1 MGLFSK
7 YNKVE
12 EGILD
17 LYTKMLSDSGLP
29 NATASVQEWLDSA
42 IEDSKR
48 EGMYNLT
55 GVGDHL
61 LEKEKIDKKTKEKFE
76 RKRKEGVRDEDIK
89 WWFNLDDIERRMM
102 LKVDMAHIST
112 LFISE
117 LDKGKTED
125 EADKTVRKY
134 HPIYGDLND
143 ESHGT
148 GDNRPIP
155 FELKDR
161 INIYI
166 EKQGINNQ
174 EYKEK
179 IEKSSTFN
187 ALVREEVK
195 NKNI

>member
-1 MGLFSK
+1 MGFFSK

-12 EGILD
+12 GDILD

-29 NATASVQEWLDSA
+29 NAKATVQEWLDSA

-48 EGMYNLT
+48 EGMYTLT
-55 GVGDHL
+55 GVGDRL
-61 LEKEKIDKKTKEKFE
+61 LEKEKIDGKTKEKFE
-76 RKRKEGVRDEDIK
+76 IKRKEGVRDEDIR

-117 LDKGKTED
+117 LDKGKIED
-125 EADKTVRKY
+125 DADKTVRKY

-148 GDNRPIP
+148 GDNRPLP

-166 EKQGINNQ
+166 EKQGINNP

-187 ALVREEVK
+187 ALVREEIRS
-195 NKNI
+195 KNI

>member
-1 MGLFSK
+1 MGFFNK
-7 YNKVE
+7 YNKI
-12 EGILD
+12 EGDILD
-17 LYTKMLSDSGLP
+17 LYTKMLSEWGLP
-29 NATASVQEWLDSA
+29 DARVTVQEWLDSA

-61 LEKEKIDKKTKEKFE
+61 LEKERVDEKTKEKFE
-76 RKRKEGVRDEDIK
+76 RKRKEGVRDGDIR

-102 LKVDMAHIST
+102 LKVDMTHIST

-134 HPIYGDLND
+134 HPIYGDLSD

-148 GDNRPIP
+148 RDDRPLP

-166 EKQGINNQ
+166 EKQGINNP

-187 ALVREEVK
+187 ALVREEIR